1 MVCGSSLEYLDQ
13 TLEMTCACCQK
24 TGYGHIRCPNGH
36 YLCEECHNKDSL
48 KVIEEIALGT
58 KLNDP
63 VEIAEFMMSHPGL
76 PMLGCNHA
84 YIAAGALMAAIR
96 NEGSRK
102 ITNEHI
108 KEVFIRTGKQAHGGY
123 CGLTGV
129 CGIVPAIGAC
139 FAILTGSKCGKD
151 EEQRIT
157 MEAVTRVS
165 HAITQLTGP
174 SCCKAYV
181 RSSLE
186 TAGDYLEERFGIRLP
201 MIKGTICNHS
211 RRHPHGCREVKCPY
225 SPAKTEA
232 SIPSSGS
239 SMGLK
244 KDAMRNFGR
253 ENGAGGRMR
262 PAAGS

>member
-13 TLEMTCACCQK
+13 TIEMTCTCCQK
-24 TGYGHIRCPNGH
+24 TDHGHIRCPNGH
-36 YLCEECHNKDSL
+36 YLCDACHNKDSL
-48 KVIEEIALGT
+48 NVIEEIALGT
-58 KLNDP
+58 KLKDP
-63 VEIAEFMMSHPGL
+63 VEIAEVMMSHPGL

-102 ITNEHI
+102 ITPEHI

-165 HAITQLTGP
+165 RAITELTGP

-181 RSSLE
+181 RTSLE
-186 TAGDYLEERFGIRLP
+186 TAGDYLEERFGIPLP

-211 RRHPHGCREVKCPY
+211 HRHPHGCREVKCPY
-225 SPAKTEA
+225 FPTKTEE

-244 KDAMRNFGR
+244 EEKDMEQHLLKRGL
-253 ENGAGGRMR
+253 ELGADTV
-262 PAAGS
+262 